1 MKKFNGLTEEEI
13 IRDALRA
20 VPEYLESIRASGVF
34 RLEKCVEEETRRLEK
49 LYRTGKGIRQY
60 LPLSKKELADME
72 AFTAH
77 FIPILT
83 ERTLA
88 VQQRYMKQ
96 RRISEINAITARELI
111 SAGFRKAGLT
121 AEVTGQRY
129 RAKVV
134 VSLPAGNLR
143 FYVRYKDLGR
153 EGIMD
158 DVVRAVL
165 DLKDAVTRLGQGV
178 MLSKY

>member
-20 VPEYLESIRASGVF
+20 VPEYLESIRSSGVF

-49 LYRTGKGIRQY
+49 LYRTGTGLRQY
-60 LPLSKKELADME
+60 LPLSKKELADMD

-111 SAGFRKAGLT
+111 SAEFQKAGLT

-153 EGIMD
+153 EGIRY
-158 DVVRAVL
+158 DVVGEVL
-165 DLKDAVTRLGQGV
+165 DMINTITRLGKGV
-178 MLSKY
+178 ILAVY